1 MEQWYFV
8 LEGSSFTYI
17 TKDGEFEVNE
27 GDITHTAQ
35 GTPHGSKSGEG
46 QNIDYIWIELATN
59 GYLPIT
65 YDV

>member
-1 MEQWYFV
+1 MEYLSFKNVNFNYF
-8 LEGSSFTYI
+8 

-35 GTPHGSKSGEG
+35 GTPHGSKSGEE